1 MKIFYLFKPYF
12 IEYKWKIVVYVLISL
27 IASTFTLFMPYISGK
42 FIDQL
47 ILNPTRE
54 TIYYFSLIYLIIV
67 VLQIVLSYIIS
78 IIGVKLNTEIS
89 FSLNEAI
96 ISHLQK
102 IPLIILDGQD
112 IAYLNQRVNAD
123 SNSLI
128 SFCLSLLTGALIN
141 LISLIFSVY
150 IILKTNIWMT
160 AGILMLV
167 IIYYLLYRFSKN
179 ILQKIILEQKEASD
193 RYMSSLYEQLSKVKL
208 IKINNLFFFFYK
220 RLNKSFNELLKI
232 KIKNQ
237 KISFI
242 FNSSDTLISF
252 FFQIILFIFG
262 GLMII
267 EGKLTIG
274 TFSILSSYFTTIV
287 NSIKYFISI
296 AGKYLDT
303 TVAANRIDEI
313 LGMNIESN
321 SELVV
326 NDIKKIKLE
335 DVSFSYL
342 TKNIINNFS
351 YEFEK
356 GNIYV
361 ISGDNGKGKSTLINL
376 IMGLYIDN
384 YKGTIKYNDD
394 DIKKID
400 LYKTRTSISYTSQ
413 EDIVLN
419 DSIISNILFDQSI
432 ELRSKELETLF
443 SKFSFKSYN
452 GTEFDILSNTI
463 INEKGSN
470 YSGGEIKKLMLM
482 RAFIKKCSVIILDE
496 PSNSLD
502 FESKNALKEIL
513 YNMKR
518 NCIIIMVT
526 HDLELKK
533 MADYIIEL

>member
-12 IEYKWKIVVYVLISL
+12 IEYKWKILVYVLISL
-27 IASTFTLFMPYISGK
+27 IASAFTLFMPYISGK

-67 VLQIVLSYIIS
+67 VLQIILSYIIS

-128 SFCLSLLTGALIN
+128 NFCLSLLTGALIN

-208 IKINNLFFFFYK
+208 IKINNLFSFFYK

-432 ELRSKELETLF
+432 ELKSKELETLF

-482 RAFIKKCSVIILDE
+482 RAFIKKCSVLILDE